1 MLGRG
6 VNPLSPKTA
15 LPCLVPLRVSELV
28 EGKPF
33 DRSLRGVVGLTQLLT
48 PRKCSNYIKS
58 LRGQERDKTKQKVR
72 EKAESCFV
80 REEVLNIPPSP
91 MH

>member
-1 MLGRG
+1 MIAPSGVTMLGRG

-33 DRSLRGVVGLTQLLT
+33 DRSLRG
-48 PRKCSNYIKS
+48 NYAWQGSKS
-58 LRGQERDKTKQKVR
+58 T
-72 EKAESCFV
+72 ESEDCITVFGSF
-80 REEVLNIPPSP
+80 ESE
-91 MH
+91 